1 VSSSIYR
8 LEDYVAKTS
17 FPIAVSSPI
26 LSTAATIQQRALK
39 PGNGGHVRLWFAL
52 GTTGDADTAIKVTVT
67 NPAGTLPIENASGFL
82 NADNVFVI
90 KSKGL
95 YWFDIPVL
103 EGSAINFSSE
113 NSPDGTVTGVAIE
126 SIEMLEIQKIVFGA

>member
-1 VSSSIYR
+1 MSSIFR
-8 LEDYVAKTS
+8 MENDVAKTS

-26 LSTAATIQQRALK
+26 LSTPAEILPGALS
-39 PGNGGHVRLWFAL
+39 PGMGGHVRLWFAL

-67 NPAGTLPIENASGFL
+67 NPAGTLPIVNASGFV
-82 NADNVFVI
+82 NADNTFTV
-90 KSKGL
+90 KSKGI

-103 EGSAINFSSE
+103 EGSKINFSSE
-113 NSPDGTVTGVAIE
+113 SSPDASITGVTIA